1 VRRHRVQIPSN
12 FSLAATSHRGTFF
25 LPAMFLAMIEVFK
38 GAGVL
43 IYPLGICSAAAVF
56 IVCERAYALRK
67 AAIMPQDLVDAVVTG
82 RPLMGGKHTVL
93 ARIVEFA
100 ELHKNDEDAV
110 KAFARLEL
118 NRMERG
124 VPYLDVIYAAAPL
137 IGLTGTVIGL
147 LKVFS
152 QISPDT
158 GLPDPV
164 AFTQGVALALSATVI
179 GLCIAIPSLVGS
191 GYLQRKIENY
201 AAQLDVLLE
210 RILQRTRQ

>member
-1 VRRHRVQIPSN
+1 MY
-12 FSLAATSHRGTFF
+12 F
-25 LPAMFLAMIEVFK
+25 AMIEVFK

-56 IVCERAYALRK
+56 IICERAYALRK
-67 AAIMPQDLVDAVVTG
+67 AAVMPQDLADAVVEG
-82 RPLMGGKHTVL
+82 RPLVGGKHTVL

-100 ELHKNDEDAV
+100 DQHQHDEGAV
-110 KAFARLEL
+110 KAFARLEV

-124 VPYLDVIYAAAPL
+124 IPYLDVIYAAAPL
-137 IGLTGTVIGL
+137 IGLTGTVTGL
-147 LKVFS
+147 LQVFS

-164 AFTQGVALALSATVI
+164 AFTKGVALALSATVI

-210 RILQRTRQ
+210 RILQRKPGAQ

>member
-1 VRRHRVQIPSN
+1 MY
-12 FSLAATSHRGTFF
+12 F
-25 LPAMFLAMIEVFK
+25 AMIEVFK

-56 IVCERAYALRK
+56 IICERAYALRK
-67 AAIMPQDLVDAVVTG
+67 AAVMPQDLADAVVEG
-82 RPLMGGKHTVL
+82 RPLVGGKHTVL

-100 ELHKNDEDAV
+100 EQHQHDEGAV
-110 KAFARLEL
+110 KAFARLEV

-124 VPYLDVIYAAAPL
+124 IPYLDVIYAAAPL
-137 IGLTGTVIGL
+137 IGLTGTVTGL
-147 LKVFS
+147 LQVFS

-164 AFTQGVALALSATVI
+164 AFTKGVALALSATVI

-210 RILQRTRQ
+210 RILQRKPGAK

>member
-1 VRRHRVQIPSN
+1 M
-12 FSLAATSHRGTFF
+12 FF
-25 LPAMFLAMIEVFK
+25 AMIEVLK

-43 IYPLGICSAAAVF
+43 IYPLAVCSAAAVF
-56 IVCERAYALRK
+56 IVCERAYALRR
-67 AAIMPQDLVDAVVTG
+67 AAVMPADLVDAVVSGKPLVGG
-82 RPLMGGKHTVL
+82 RHTVL

-100 ELHKNDEDAV
+100 EQHRHDEGAV

-124 VPYLDVIYAAAPL
+124 IPYLDVIYAAAPL
-137 IGLTGTVIGL
+137 IGLTGTVTGL
-147 LKVFS
+147 LQVFS

-164 AFTQGVALALSATVI
+164 AFTKGVALALSATVI
-179 GLCIAIPSLVGS
+179 GLTIAIPSLVGS

-210 RILQRTRQ
+210 RILQRARSQ